1 MDMLQGDSLD
11 NRVIPGTFYEST
23 ANRAAYHPNGIL
35 CLGADQDE
43 AEGEEVTSIWEVIDN
58 K

>member
-23 ANRAAYHPNGIL
+23 ANGAAYHPNGIL

-43 AEGEEVTSIWEVIDN
+43 AEGEEVTSI
-58 K
+58 